1 MSELSL
7 HVNGEPV
14 SLLLADD
21 ATLQG
26 LLDQLEVQATRGVA
40 VALNDHVIPRAQ
52 WASTS
57 VARGDRVE
65 IIRATQGG

>member
-26 LLDQLEVQATRGVA
+26 LLERLEVQAQRGVA
-40 VALNDHVIPRAQ
+40 VALNDHVIPRGQ
-52 WASTS
+52 WAITP
-57 VARGDRVE
+57 VTQGDRVE